1 MHTTLI
7 RTEQLGKLREEAAD
21 LIVIDCSF
29 DLFSPE
35 SGHASYLERHVPG
48 ATYMHLDHDLSGPR
62 TGSNGRHP
70 LPDRA
75 TFVALLRK
83 RGVNLA
89 SQVVAYDAQEGIYAA
104 RLWWMLRWVGHVA
117 VAVLEGGLQAWQ
129 RQGLPTEAGVQTVRS
144 EGDLQLHPSLVQ
156 TVDTADVL
164 ANLQTRARVVIDA
177 RSPDRYRGENEIID
191 PRAGHIPGAL
201 NRSFK
206 NNLNP
211 DGDFKSAAELR
222 TEFVGL
228 LRGVPPKNAIQQCG
242 SGVSACH
249 NLLAMEVAG
258 LPGSALYPG
267 SWSEW
272 SADPSRPIATDAAL

>member
-1 MHTTLI
+1 
-7 RTEQLGKLREEAAD
+7 
-21 LIVIDCSF
+21 
-29 DLFSPE
+29 
-35 SGHASYLERHVPG
+35 
-48 ATYMHLDHDLSGPR
+48 
-62 TGSNGRHP
+62 
-70 LPDRA
+70 
-75 TFVALLRK
+75 
-83 RGVNLA
+83 
-89 SQVVAYDAQEGIYAA
+89 
-104 RLWWMLRWVGHVA
+104 MLRWVGHVA

-156 TVDTADVL
+156 TVDTAGVL